1 MSYLALAL
9 WPLGEIE
16 RAHRLMDQ
24 ALARANDIGHVSTL
38 AYVHS
43 HAAAFEMMRWNPS
56 GGARHAEAL
65 LDISSAHQLPMFAAY
80 GAFQQ
85 AWARLQSTDP
95 EACLTDMRATLE
107 ACRERG
113 IGLNI
118 PIFAT
123 VLAATEM
130 QAGTTDAA
138 LATID
143 KTAADAERDGQ
154 RCFEAETHRI
164 RGEILLKRD
173 PANATAA
180 EDAFR
185 TAIAVAQQQKAKS
198 FELRAALALAKL
210 YQSSDRFLDIHG
222 ILGPALKGF
231 SATPEFPE
239 IAEAQKLLD
248 ALVH

>member
-1 MSYLALAL
+1 M
-9 WPLGEIE
+9 
-16 RAHRLMDQ
+16 
-24 ALARANDIGHVSTL
+24 
-38 AYVHS
+38 
-43 HAAAFEMMRWNPS
+43 
-56 GGARHAEAL
+56 
-65 LDISSAHQLPMFAAY
+65 
-80 GAFQQ
+80 
-85 AWARLQSTDP
+85 
-95 EACLTDMRATLE
+95 
-107 ACRERG
+107 
-113 IGLNI
+113 
-118 PIFAT
+118 
-123 VLAATEM
+123 
-130 QAGTTDAA
+130 
-138 LATID
+138 
-143 KTAADAERDGQ
+143 
-154 RCFEAETHRI
+154 
-164 RGEILLKRD
+164 LKRD